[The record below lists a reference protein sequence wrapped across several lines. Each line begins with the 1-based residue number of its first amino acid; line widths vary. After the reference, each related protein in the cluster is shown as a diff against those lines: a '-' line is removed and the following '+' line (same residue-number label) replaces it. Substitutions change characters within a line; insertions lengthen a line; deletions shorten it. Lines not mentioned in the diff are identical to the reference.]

1 MYYYANEFGS
11 KVYFDAV
18 GHPWPKH
25 PCTDNQ
31 EASSKNTQGAQWK
44 PVAPRRPVALKAP
57 SGVMP
62 IGLPSIPL
70 RKRWWPWA
78 LAALV
83 VLFQV
88 IVLLSQGVI
97 PNDTYRKLECT
108 EQVEAAG
115 ADADSYTAYEQCED
129 WVNNR
134 GPKPPGVDVEQG
146 TRRIKDLIGWSA
158 GEQP

>member
-1 MYYYANEFGS
+1 M
-11 KVYFDAV
+11 
-18 GHPWPKH
+18 
-25 PCTDNQ
+25 
-31 EASSKNTQGAQWK
+31 
-44 PVAPRRPVALKAP
+44 
-57 SGVMP
+57 
-62 IGLPSIPL
+62 
-70 RKRWWPWA
+70 
-78 LAALV
+78 
-83 VLFQV
+83 

-97 PNDTYRKLECT
+97 PNDTYRKLECI

-146 TRRIKDLIGWSA
+146 TRRIKDLIGWSV